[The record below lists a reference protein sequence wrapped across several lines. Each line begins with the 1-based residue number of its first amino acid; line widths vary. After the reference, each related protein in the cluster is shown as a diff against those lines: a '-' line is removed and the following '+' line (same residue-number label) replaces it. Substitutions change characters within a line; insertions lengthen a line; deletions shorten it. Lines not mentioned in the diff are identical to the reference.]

1 MVVMS
6 PRSMPKLSLSTLASG
21 ARQFVVQD
29 ALLMIV
35 CEPSYFSWL
44 TPMTMVRSSP
54 VAGAEMTTFLAP
66 PASTCLRASSALVKK
81 PVDSTTTS
89 TPRSPHGRLAG
100 SRSERTFMVFPA
112 ILMPSP
118 SAATS
123 SDSTPRMLSY
133 LSRCARTSG
142 LVRSLTATISMSL
155 PLAAA
160 ARQKLRP
167 MRPNPLMPTRTVTA
181 DLHLLDWAV
190 ARSTARAR
198 GRDLRRPYRPAS
210 RSSGRGSRPISS
222 ASRSGHRHTAGRHAR
237 GDGGP
242 RGPLLGQHV
251 PGDDDPRGPSSPAP
265 LL

>member
-1 MVVMS
+1 MVVIR
-6 PRSMPKLSLSTLASG
+6 PRSMPKASWSTLASG
-21 ARQFVVQD
+21 ARQLVVQD

-100 SRSERTFMVFPA
+100 SRSESTFMVLPL

-123 SDSTPRMLSY
+123 SDSTPRTLSY

-160 ARQKLRP
+160 ARHP
-167 MRPNPLMPTRTVTA
+167 PGGPGGGAGP
-181 DLHLLDWAV
+181 
-190 ARSTARAR
+190 RAR
-198 GRDLRRPYRPAS
+198 PGPPGGGGPHEKNPPPAEP
-210 RSSGRGSRPISS
+210 GRGVAVPDRGGQD
-222 ASRSGHRHTAGRHAR
+222 RGDRGQDGVAGRVV
-237 GDGGP
+237 P
-242 RGPLLGQHV
+242 RS
-251 PGDDDPRGPSSPAP
+251 R
-265 LL
+265 